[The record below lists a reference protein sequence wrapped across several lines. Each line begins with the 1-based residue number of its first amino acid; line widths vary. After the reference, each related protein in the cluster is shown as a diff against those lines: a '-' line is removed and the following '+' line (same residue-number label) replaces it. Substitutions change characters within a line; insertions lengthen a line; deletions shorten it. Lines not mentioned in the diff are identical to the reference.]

1 MPIMDDSI
9 RRILSEHGR
18 MPVDVSTLDDEADL
32 FEHGLTSHANVNVL
46 LALEEEFD
54 IEFPEEMLRRSTFE
68 SIAAIRAALG
78 QLMAEAAS

>member
-1 MPIMDDSI
+1 MDDTI

-18 MPVDVSTLDDEADL
+18 MPVDVSTLGEEADL

-54 IEFPEEMLRRSTFE
+54 VEFPEEMLRRSTFE
-68 SIAAIRAALG
+68 SIAAIRGALG